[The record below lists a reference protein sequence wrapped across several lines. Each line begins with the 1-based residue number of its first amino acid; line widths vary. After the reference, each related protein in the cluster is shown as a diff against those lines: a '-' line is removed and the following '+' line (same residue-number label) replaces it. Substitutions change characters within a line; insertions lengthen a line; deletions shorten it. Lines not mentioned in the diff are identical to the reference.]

1 MVRVGDFI
9 LPKREESLV
18 SPLDLLCHRSVRLEV
33 QAPYLAF
40 VGLGGGRATV
50 FSLAVVGRRVATV

>member
-9 LPKREESLV
+9 PKRDGRFVSL
-18 SPLDLLCHRSVRLEV
+18 LDLLCYRLVRFEV

-40 VGLGGGRATV
+40 VGMGGGRATV
-50 FSLAVVGRRVATV
+50 FSLAVVWRRVATV